1 MTARQLDRP
10 RQTSTDRTTDLDRAE
25 PIRTTSLF
33 ECPRHFGAKRSG
45 WHGGAI
51 HERHCSFG
59 LFVRALVDLLL
70 WLLLWLLRFSHGRR
84 GLACRCH
91 AAGAGR
97 HSRQAHYCQPATL
110 AALPPHPPHPLLPR
124 RRYPTSAASAA
135 RSQTAPA
142 PKPEDSSLLTG
153 KRPEDSSLLEPPC
166 ARPAH
171 GHATG
176 LSFRSKCPPRRR
188 GGFMQLR
195 WFRIRDVCHSGMC
208 GSLG

>member
-1 MTARQLDRP
+1 MQLVFRSIESILIAILIRLRFISCAAAFPIERSGAEWLTARPPPLPHRYTATAMLILP
-10 RQTSTDRTTDLDRAE
+10 
-25 PIRTTSLF
+25 
-33 ECPRHFGAKRSG
+33 PRHLR
-45 WHGGAI
+45 
-51 HERHCSFG
+51 
-59 LFVRALVDLLL
+59 LLL

-142 PKPEDSSLLTG
+142 PKPQVNGPRTPLSSNPRVHGRHTG
-153 KRPEDSSLLEPPC
+153 TRRDGS
-166 ARPAH
+166 PA
-171 GHATG
+171 A
-176 LSFRSKCPPRRR
+176 
-188 GGFMQLR
+188 
-195 WFRIRDVCHSGMC
+195 V
-208 GSLG
+208 